1 MLWKLWVHYWRQAV
15 SHPWEIGWPH
25 RHQGATVFH
34 FLLNYTLLFGWL
46 PWHEHFEDGD
56 SCQLFLEVLQTQVQ
70 PFLPFA
76 SMNLGSNNVSL
87 QAVLSKLFRSIGSG
101 CQIDFDFGTI
111 WIGIGFQIEFDI
123 STNAIVGSS
132 LMGGH
137 SLLQR
142 RDIEQ
147 INSKCSFVE
156 HVIRAAH
163 LHSRNM

>member
-34 FLLNYTLLFGWL
+34 FLLNYTLLLSWL
-46 PWHEHFEDGD
+46 LWYERFEEVD
-56 SCQLFLEVLQTQVQ
+56 SCQLFPEVLQTQVR

-76 SMNLGSNNVSL
+76 SMNLGSNHVSL
-87 QAVLSKLFRSIGSG
+87 QTVLSKLPLFRSIGSG

-123 STNAIVGSS
+123 ATNAIVS
-132 LMGGH
+132 LSLKGGH
-137 SLLQR
+137 ILLQR

-147 INSKCSFVE
+147 INSKCSLV
-156 HVIRAAH
+156 
-163 LHSRNM
+163 